1 MSELAVRRA
10 AFAGALALEPQTVFI
25 EFFYIFLLRHLW
37 AFCNIWIKIFEQRPE
52 VQFFEMCF
60 GPNKCEPF

>member
-1 MSELAVRRA
+1 MSKLAVRRA

-37 AFCNIWIKIFEQRPE
+37 AFCNIWIMIFEQRPE
-52 VQFFEMCF
+52 VQFF
-60 GPNKCEPF
+60 